1 MIHKDKIISH
11 ITSEISQLENLIK
24 DIGEKT
30 EQLVNQQE
38 HCKELL
44 QGFRWYLSYL
54 KGEKIDIP
62 DQQIDLEIE

>member
-1 MIHKDKIISH
+1 MLHKEKIIEH

-30 EQLVNQQE
+30 EQLVEQQE
-38 HCKELL
+38 HCKHLL
-44 QGFRWYLSYL
+44 QGFEWYLSFL

-62 DQQIDLEIE
+62 DQQIDLDIE

>member
-1 MIHKDKIISH
+1 MLHKEKIIEH

-30 EQLVNQQE
+30 EQLVEQQE
-38 HCKELL
+38 HCKQLL
-44 QGFRWYLSYL
+44 QGFEWYLSFL

-62 DQQIDLEIE
+62 DQQIDLDIE

>member
-30 EQLVNQQE
+30 EQLV
-38 HCKELL
+38 
-44 QGFRWYLSYL
+44 
-54 KGEKIDIP
+54 
-62 DQQIDLEIE
+62 DQKD